1 MSGIWRPSVTGPATS
16 SDPSSLPP
24 RRLIVLFGAGV
35 RRDGE
40 PSPALRRRI
49 FYAAGAAAADPAADL
64 FLTGARG
71 RYGPSEASVMYR
83 ALSTTI
89 NPLRLHLDEESTDTL
104 TQVRAAAA
112 FARAGNYTEIAIA
125 TDRYHQPRV
134 RILFAMERLASHPV
148 TFARDLRPTLKRYR
162 LKMRLREA
170 AAIPYDIIAALFTRR
185 R

>member
-1 MSGIWRPSVTGPATS
+1 MTGPATS
-16 SDPSSLPP
+16 SNSPLRGLP

-35 RRDGE
+35 RRDGD

-49 FYAAGAAAADPAADL
+49 FYAAGAAAADPTADL
-64 FLTGARG
+64 FLTGAKG
-71 RYGPSEASVMYR
+71 RHGPSEASVMYR

-89 NPLRLHLDEESTDTL
+89 DPLRLHLDEESTDTL

-112 FARAGNYTEIAIA
+112 FARAGGYTEIAIA

-134 RILFAMERLASHPV
+134 RTLFAMEGLASHPV
-148 TFARDLRPTLKRYR
+148 TFARDRSPTLKRYR

-170 AAIPYDIIAALFTRR
+170 AAIPYDIVAALFTRR